1 MEAKLFYAW
10 LHGKDGSTEE
20 ASSPSGTILSISDFC
35 IDLEPEDYLG
45 GICDL
50 TGEVGRYA
58 VQQGTSRNTKAVTLC
73 LETNLSIL
81 LSLQGLSRFPS
92 SGSLGKKMNP
102 LRMSVEKLERM
113 LYELSLVEATGGT
126 RKIVVDSGMKQQ
138 QQGKDGAS
146 EGDDD

>member
-1 MEAKLFYAW
+1 
-10 LHGKDGSTEE
+10 
-20 ASSPSGTILSISDFC
+20 
-35 IDLEPEDYLG
+35 
-45 GICDL
+45 
-50 TGEVGRYA
+50 
-58 VQQGTSRNTKAVTLC
+58 
-73 LETNLSIL
+73 
-81 LSLQGLSRFPS
+81 
-92 SGSLGKKMNP
+92 MNP